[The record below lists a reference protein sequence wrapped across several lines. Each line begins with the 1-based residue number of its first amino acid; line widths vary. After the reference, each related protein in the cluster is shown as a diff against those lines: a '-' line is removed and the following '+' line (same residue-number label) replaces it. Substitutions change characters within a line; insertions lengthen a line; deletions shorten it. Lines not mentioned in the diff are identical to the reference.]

1 MENLTESLQKLTEP
15 KLTTIQTINFEDIL
29 TEQEK
34 ADAVDWEIGKA
45 KQNLIF
51 RLTEKGMPLPSIELR
66 IAQTDWNSTIDRAEV
81 LAAANRRKHFRQLLA
96 DDQESRKVNDYA
108 KMVNLIQEWDARKF
122 YETIKSHFITRLGTF
137 KGHLWQKDYI
147 RAICLFL
154 SHDARFMDEIGHSF
168 EKGILVKGKSGLGK
182 TEVIRA
188 ISANPIRP
196 IKIISILDICDEV
209 KENGFCELNTKE
221 RILIDDVGTEPEV
234 INHFGTKVNWFKD
247 FIEKYYLHA
256 NGNFSKLL
264 ITTNLNPDE
273 FESRY
278 GLRVRSR
285 MREMFNVITLNGQD
299 LRK

>member
-1 MENLTESLQKLTEP
+1 MTQMKD
-15 KLTTIQTINFEDIL
+15 FEDIL

-34 ADAVDWEIGKA
+34 ADAIAWQIGKE

-66 IAQTDWNSTIDRAEV
+66 IAQTDWNEVINQAEIV
-81 LAAANRRKHFRQLLA
+81 AAANRRKHFRQLLA
-96 DDQESRKVNDYA
+96 ENQETEKQLN
-108 KMVNLIQEWDARKF
+108 NLKNYSLIGEWDAKKF
-122 YETIKSHFITRLGTF
+122 YQTIKEHFINRFGGF
-137 KGHLWQKDYI
+137 KGQIWQKEYI
-147 RAICLFL
+147 RSVCLML
-154 SHDARFMDEIGHSF
+154 SEDIRFESEMGFSF

-182 TEVIRA
+182 TEITRA
-188 ISANPIRP
+188 ISGNPIRP

-221 RILIDDVGTEPEV
+221 RVLLDDVGTEPEV

-256 NGNFSKLL
+256 DGNFSRLM
-264 ITTNLNPDE
+264 ITTNLNAEE
-273 FESRY
+273 FEARY

>member
-1 MENLTESLQKLTEP
+1 MTTQ
-15 KLTTIQTINFEDIL
+15 KLTTIQTTNFEDIL

-34 ADAVDWEIGKA
+34 EDAVNWAIGKE

-66 IAQTDWNSTIDRAEV
+66 IAQTDWNDAIDKAEI
-81 LAAANRRKHFRQLLA
+81 LAAANRRKHFRKLLA
-96 DDQESRKVNDYA
+96 DNQETEKQLTTLQNH
-108 KMVNLIQEWDARKF
+108 NLINEWNARKF
-122 YETIKSHFITRLGTF
+122 YETIKSHFITRFGLF
-137 KGHLWQKDYI
+137 KGHLWQKEYI
-147 RAICLFL
+147 RAVCLFL
-154 SHDARFMDEIGHSF
+154 SQDIRFQAEMNLNI

-182 TEVIRA
+182 TEIIRA
-188 ISANPIRP
+188 IAANPIRP

-256 NGNFSKLL
+256 DGNFSKLL
-264 ITTNLNPDE
+264 ITTNLTGDD
-273 FESRY
+273 FEARY

-285 MREMFNVITLNGQD
+285 MREMFNVINLAGND

>member
-1 MENLTESLQKLTEP
+1 MTQ
-15 KLTTIQTINFEDIL
+15 TTNFDDIL

-34 ADAVDWEIGKA
+34 VDAVAWAIGKE
-45 KQNLIF
+45 KQSLIF

-66 IAQTDWNSTIDRAEV
+66 IAQTDWNEVIDKDEI

-96 DDQESRKVNDYA
+96 EDQESRKVNDYA
-108 KMVNLIQEWDARKF
+108 KMADLINEWDARKF
-122 YETIKSHFITRLGTF
+122 YHTIKAHFITRFGLF

-154 SHDARFMDEIGHSF
+154 SHDARFQAEMGHSF

-182 TEVIRA
+182 TEIIRA
-188 ISANPIRP
+188 ISGNPIRP

-234 INHFGTKVNWFKD
+234 INHFGTRINWFKD

-264 ITTNLNPDE
+264 ITTNLTGDD
-273 FESRY
+273 FEARY

-285 MREMFNVITLNGQD
+285 MREMFNVITLHGHD

>member
-1 MENLTESLQKLTEP
+1 LADNQETE
-15 KLTTIQTINFEDIL
+15 
-29 TEQEK
+29 
-34 ADAVDWEIGKA
+34 
-45 KQNLIF
+45 KQLNAMQNHNLI
-51 RLTEKGMPLPSIELR
+51 
-66 IAQTDWNSTIDRAEV
+66 N
-81 LAAANRRKHFRQLLA
+81 
-96 DDQESRKVNDYA
+96 
-108 KMVNLIQEWDARKF
+108 EWDARKF
-122 YETIKSHFITRLGTF
+122 YQTIKSHFITRFGLF
-137 KGHLWQKDYI
+137 KGHIWQKDYI
-147 RAICLFL
+147 RAICLLL
-154 SHDARFMDEIGHSF
+154 SHDARFQAEMNLNF

-182 TEVIRA
+182 TEIIRA

-234 INHFGTKVNWFKD
+234 INHYGTRINWFKD

-264 ITTNLNPDE
+264 ITTNLTGDD
-273 FESRY
+273 FEARY

-285 MREMFNVITLNGQD
+285 MREMFNVINLAGND